1 MSQYE
6 IYTLFLCLIVFV
18 AFTAVF
24 TVMITLIVKSTV
36 KLIRMGAEDEKIKT
50 EYKKATKNSCVWGA
64 IEKAVSVLFCAVLL
78 FFFLFSLYVNF
89 SQEAISGDIPVLR
102 VVNSGSMA
110 QKHEK
115 NEYLVENDLNDQ
127 IMTFDLIVTH
137 ALPAEDEL
145 KLYDIVVYEVDG
157 MLLVHRIVGIEEP
170 NADHPEEYY
179 FLLQGDN
186 VERPD
191 RFPVRYSQMKAIY
204 RGQRVPF
211 IGSFVSFLQSPAGW
225 LCILLMIFAIVAA
238 PMLESKIE
246 KEKAIRYKR
255 ITRKQNTVKQPLP
268 TPMPVFQPVYYMQN
282 KPYKLVDPVVVEY
295 NSNGN
300 PMMVIQT
307 PTRKTV
313 IDERGAIVSVNA
325 TENKR

>member
-1 MSQYE
+1 
-6 IYTLFLCLIVFV
+6 
-18 AFTAVF
+18 
-24 TVMITLIVKSTV
+24 
-36 KLIRMGAEDEKIKT
+36 
-50 EYKKATKNSCVWGA
+50 
-64 IEKAVSVLFCAVLL
+64 
-78 FFFLFSLYVNF
+78 
-89 SQEAISGDIPVLR
+89 
-102 VVNSGSMA
+102 
-110 QKHEK
+110 
-115 NEYLVENDLNDQ
+115 
-127 IMTFDLIVTH
+127 MTFDLIVTH

-225 LCILLMIFAIVAA
+225 LCILLMIFAIVAT

-246 KEKAIRYKR
+246 KEKAARLQR
-255 ITRKQNTVKQPLP
+255 ISRKKTAEKQSLP

-282 KPYKLVDPVVVEY
+282 EPYKPVDPVVVEY

-313 IDERGAIVSVNA
+313 IDERGTIVSVNA